1 MSLTALRVA
10 RTSALAL
17 CLTGC
22 GAASSERPPAQQGPD
37 NPGNAPLSPARAG
50 VEAAPANPASVDATL
65 SQALSSSYRSPK
77 NKARDKFRHPK
88 QTLEFFGLKPDM
100 TVVELWPGTGWYT
113 EILAPVLKAR
123 GQLIV
128 TNLDPSDPKAH
139 EGKMA
144 SRYAQ
149 KLADNPALFGKVRV
163 AVVHP
168 PTIDLGIDG
177 QADLVLTFRNFH
189 NWIQGGYDRA
199 VVEAA
204 YKALKPGGIFGVVEH
219 RAKPGTSVDQ
229 MKKTGYVTER
239 YIVDELQAVGFKLV
253 AQSEMN
259 ANPRD
264 TTDHPNGVW
273 SLPPTLRGGDQD
285 RATYE
290 AIGESDRMTLKFQ
303 KPAAPA
309 SG

>member
-1 MSLTALRVA
+1 MASMTFRFATAC
-10 RTSALAL
+10 ALVFSFA
-17 CLTGC
+17 GC
-22 GAASSERPPAQQGPD
+22 GAAGSERPPAQQGPD
-37 NPGNAPLSPARAG
+37 NPGNAPSADGG
-50 VEAAPANPASVDATL
+50 VQAAPANPASVDATL

-77 NKARDKFRHPK
+77 NKARDKYRHPK
-88 QTLEFFGLKPDM
+88 QTLEFFGLQPDM
-100 TVVELWPGTGWYT
+100 TVVELWPGMGWYT
-113 EILAPVLKAR
+113 EILAPVLKEH

-128 TNLDPSDPKAH
+128 TNLDPNDPKVR

-144 SRYAQ
+144 RRYAQ
-149 KLADNPALFGKVRV
+149 KLAATPALFGKVRV

-168 PTIDLGIDG
+168 PNIDLGVDG

-189 NWIQGGYDRA
+189 NWLAGGYDRQ

-219 RAKPGTSVDQ
+219 RAKPGTSVAR

-239 YIVDELQAVGFKLV
+239 YIIDELQSVGFKLV
-253 AQSEMN
+253 AQSEIN
-259 ANPRD
+259 ANPKD
-264 TTDHPNGVW
+264 TADHPHGVW

-285 RATYE
+285 RAEFE

-303 KPAAPA
+303 KPGGPAA
-309 SG
+309 G